1 MKREGK
7 KVDEGNGGCLRET
20 VVAWSVCCFKLGEGE
35 REEEREMGRKREVD
49 GEGEG
54 VLIIL

>member
-35 REEEREMGRKREVD
+35 SEDCKGERGGDVQTM
-49 GEGEG
+49 
-54 VLIIL
+54 